1 MSASYTDI
9 IQIIEEAKEDC
20 SSTVVTLENSSY
32 EFLTIDTA
40 TQTLFLASQEDDES
54 TIYEDAQ
61 LLFTVGDDYSHTI
74 PIKLLILSSQCLVN

>member
-9 IQIIEEAKEDC
+9 IQIIEEATQDC
-20 SSTVVTLENSSY
+20 SSTVAELDNSSY
-32 EFLTIDTA
+32 EFLSIDTA
-40 TQTLFLASQEDDES
+40 TQTLFLASQEDDEA

-74 PIKLLILSSQCLVN
+74 PIKVTILSSQCLIN

>member
-9 IQIIEEAKEDC
+9 IQIIDVATQNC
-20 SSTVVTLENSSY
+20 SSTVAELDNSSY

-40 TQTLFLASQEDDES
+40 TQTLFLAPQEDNEA

-61 LLFTVGDDYSHTI
+61 LLFTVGDYYSHII
-74 PIKLLILSSQCLVN
+74 PI